1 MQVTL
6 LKYTD
11 GGDELAMAAAGT
23 CYDSY
28 VGPGKLRTIIKSGHE
43 SVIEHVSFTF
53 KIEGVSRAL
62 LAQLTRHRIAS
73 FCVSGDTVVGY
84 DHKNKGVTIKELYR
98 KKPQYIGMSK
108 LRCVDEMTKEIV
120 FNRVIQVFNNGEKE
134 TYTLETED
142 GYTVRATANHRF
154 LTESGW
160 KQLSEL
166 SVGENVYTNGVPA
179 YQQREWL
186 DYKYNNESLTQKEIA
201 KMCGVSSHTVRNW
214 VRKFGIQKPMGSWS
228 IGKEPPNKGKTKDS
242 YEPLKRSS
250 ESRKKYLDTHVI
262 ISPKKQYYELD
273 QGYVATECA
282 GRGRV
287 AKLYPRKNVCAIC
300 KEKGKTEIHH
310 IDRDPKNFTD
320 SNLIELCIACHKRAH
335 KGYSVKAVKP
345 SKIKSITYFG
355 KENVYDIEMESP
367 YHNYIANGFVVHN
380 CVQSQ
385 RYVDMGAMPVVVP
398 ESIKQNKE
406 MLNEYG
412 IALDAV
418 KTFYKRAVQAG
429 IPKED
434 ARYILPNATQTTIV
448 MTMNA
453 RELRHFFSLRCCNRA
468 QWEIRAM
475 ADEMLKLC
483 KEKCPVI
490 FADAG
495 PGCVNDICHE
505 ERPCGNPRT
514 FDELFDRAN
523 NPLKQ

>member
-1 MQVTL
+1 MEVKL
-6 LKYTD
+6 LACTPD
-11 GGDELAMAAAGT
+11 GDALAGLAAAT
-23 CYDSY
+23 C
-28 VGPGKLRTIIKSGHE
+28 TKSGNHLKALEHALKGGHE

-53 KIEGVSRAL
+53 QISGVSRAL

-84 DHKNKGVTIKELYR
+84 DFKNKGVTIKELYR

-120 FNRVIQVFNNGEKE
+120 FNRVIEVFNNGEKE

-201 KMCGVSSHTVRNW
+201 KMCGISPHTVRNW

-282 GRGRV
+282 GRMRV

-300 KEKGKTEIHH
+300 KEEGKTEIHH

-385 RYVDMGAMPVVVP
+385 RWCDMGEMPLVIP
-398 ESIKQNKE
+398 ESIKENKE
-406 MLNEYG
+406 LLNEFG
-412 IALDAV
+412 IVMDAV
-418 KTFYKRAVQAG
+418 KAFYHKAVNAG

-434 ARYILPNATQTTIV
+434 ARYVTPQAAVTEIV
-448 MTMNA
+448 MTANA
-453 RELRHFFSLRCCNRA
+453 RELKHFFSLRCCNRA
-468 QWEIRAM
+468 QWEIREL
-475 ADEMLKLC
+475 ADRMLAIC
-483 KEKCPVI
+483 KDKCPVI

-495 PGCVNDICHE
+495 PGCVNDICRE
-505 ERPCGNPRT
+505 ERPCGDPRT
-514 FDELFDRAN
+514 FDELFDRRN
-523 NPLKQ
+523 NPFEK